1 LRNAEISIFLFIM
14 GLLGVNWPILE
25 IFHASVA
32 VYLFTFWLIFIVAT
46 ALYSNSQK
54 DVRKKT

>member
-1 LRNAEISIFLFIM
+1 M